1 MPNFDFRTSFPHV
14 RFYGEETR
22 EPQMIKSLLVAT
34 CIAAIS
40 TLGVVG
46 ASAQTGGSANQEGS
60 TSAKDKMDKDGMMRK
75 DGPGATTGTSPSAKD
90 SSTQGAGT
98 AGAAEKKGDA
108 AAPGGTMKK

>member
-1 MPNFDFRTSFPHV
+1 
-14 RFYGEETR
+14 
-22 EPQMIKSLLVAT
+22 MIKSLLVAT

-60 TSAKDKMDKDGMMRK
+60 TSAKDKMDRDGMMRK
-75 DGPGATTGTSPSAKD
+75 EGTGATTGTSMPSAKD
-90 SSTQGAGT
+90 ASTQGAGT

-108 AAPGGTMKK
+108 ASPGGTMKK